1 VAAGLASTGRL
12 ITAAALVLAIT
23 FAAFVTSG
31 MSFMK
36 LMGLGLALAII
47 IDATIV
53 RALLVPAVMRLA
65 GEANWWAPGPLRRL
79 QRRWGIR
86 DAAPREST

>member
-1 VAAGLASTGRL
+1 
-12 ITAAALVLAIT
+12 
-23 FAAFVTSG
+23 

-36 LMGLGLALAII
+36 LMGIGLALAIVM
-47 IDATIV
+47 DATIV
-53 RALLVPAVMRLA
+53 RGLLVPAVMRLA

-86 DAAPREST
+86 EAAPQETR